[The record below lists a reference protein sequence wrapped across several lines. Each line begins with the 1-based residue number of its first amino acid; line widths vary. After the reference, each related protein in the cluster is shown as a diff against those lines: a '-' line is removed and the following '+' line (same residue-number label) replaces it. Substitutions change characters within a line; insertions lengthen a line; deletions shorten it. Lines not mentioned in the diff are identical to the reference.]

1 MQRVTHVIT
10 TECEI
15 YVTRLT
21 KDCVRVRI
29 AEKDPNLPDP
39 TDFEIEGNPAHI
51 AEALASISAVLIN
64 IDEVLRE
71 PS

>member
-1 MQRVTHVIT
+1 MDRITHLIT
-10 TECEI
+10 SACEI

-21 KDCVRVRI
+21 RETVRVRI
-29 AEKDPNLPDP
+29 VEKDLNLPEP

-51 AEALASISAVLIN
+51 AEALASCAAVLMN
-64 IDEVLRE
+64 IDKVLGE